1 MDPYMKH
8 EGRGRRS
15 IEFLSCYYICF
26 LVVVYNVIV
35 LVLINLLLII
45 INYYSASAIYLE
57 C

>member
-45 INYYSASAIYLE
+45 NYYSASAIYLE